1 MSERIKLDPP
11 VNRRVIFKLCGQD
24 LPMDGAILGHDDSGY
39 WVRGGTLAEHLKSAD
54 SERPDSTVQFLEFG
68 RLEWLQ
74 AAPENSK

>member
-1 MSERIKLDPP
+1 MSERIKH
-11 VNRRVIFKLCGQD
+11 RRVIFKLCGQD

-39 WVRGGTLAEHLKSAD
+39 WVKGGTLAEHLKSAD